1 MPSRPFEGGPDRLG
15 APLDGLLSG
24 IEPCMGQ
31 DAAPTDVPMPRFTA
45 LVVVKGGS
53 WAQRL
58 SAGARQEVRKKPYTR
73 ELHSWIGNLPR
84 QWHDVHP

>member
-1 MPSRPFEGGPDRLG
+1 
-15 APLDGLLSG
+15 
-24 IEPCMGQ
+24 MGQ

-58 SAGARQEVRKKPYTR
+58 VLEQDKRSEKNLIHGNYIHGSATYPDSGTMST
-73 ELHSWIGNLPR
+73 L
-84 QWHDVHP
+84 DF